1 MSTLLAALNLY
12 KLILF
17 LAGKNRNASICF
29 LQQEAKSFVSLG

>member
-17 LAGKNRNASICF
+17 LAGKNRNTSICF